1 MNTKT
6 LIHSIVLSAG
16 LLLPYLAT
24 AEQQEVVLELKN
36 MTCSSCYYIVNKS
49 LRKVDGVIDVAF
61 PSAGIARV
69 TYDDGVCDLVD
80 LVEAT
85 GAVGFPAMVGTKL
98 D

>member
-61 PSAGIARV
+61 PSVGIVSV

-80 LVEAT
+80 LVD
-85 GAVGFPAMVGTKL
+85 L
-98 D
+98 DVLVASP